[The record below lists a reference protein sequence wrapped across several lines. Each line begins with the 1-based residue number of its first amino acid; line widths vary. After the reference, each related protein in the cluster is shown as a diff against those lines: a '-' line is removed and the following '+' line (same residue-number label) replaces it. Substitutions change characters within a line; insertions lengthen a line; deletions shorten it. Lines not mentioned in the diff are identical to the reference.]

1 MQFCARLWCV
11 PGAHTILFGP
21 MVTELLNL
29 SSATRTELLHN
40 GLLLCCAGVQQLQ
53 NLSAYLHMNIN
64 ILPSLFIYFNFSCNN
79 HVDVV

>member
-1 MQFCARLWCV
+1 MQLCARLRCV

-21 MVTELLNL
+21 MVTELLDL
-29 SSATRTELLHN
+29 SSAARTELLHN

-64 ILPSLFIYFNFSCNN
+64 ILPFNFSCNN
-79 HVDVV
+79 HIDVV